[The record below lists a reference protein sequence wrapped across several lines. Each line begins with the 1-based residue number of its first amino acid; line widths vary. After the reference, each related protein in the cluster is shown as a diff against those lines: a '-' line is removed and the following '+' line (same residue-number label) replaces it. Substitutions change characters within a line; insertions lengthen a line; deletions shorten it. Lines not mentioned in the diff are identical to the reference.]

1 MQGRQLASIT
11 TGGNTYSY
19 SYDLDGIRTQKIV
32 DGVTHTYITQNG
44 KVVRESYG
52 NTVMDFIYDNAGNP
66 FALRYST
73 NGGSSYATY
82 YYVLN
87 LQGDVAK
94 LVRIYA
100 GTTIQE
106 YEEMASY
113 TYNAW
118 GEIVASSGS
127 MANINPLR
135 YRGYYYDTETGFYYL
150 QSRYYDPANHR
161 FINADCYASTGTGFL
176 GYNMFAYCNNNPVS
190 STDSSGYAPWMITAS
205 VKEDNPKYG
214 SGTQYIDDQTRTYYS
229 DWSLG
234 QSTISDRGCGPIA
247 VYNILKSRGS
257 RATFRDVYEATFLF
271 EALAEDGKE
280 GVYFDPMLNVLVY
293 LDPTCAA
300 ARDLNTSNAQSLF
313 ILYGF
318 YDQLH
323 ERQGGHYVAAISVG
337 NGKYVFYNDPF
348 IANEPMSYDNYVN
361 QLSQLRLTTD
371 GVDQLYISID
381 LVGCCG

>member
-214 SGTQYIDDQTRTYYS
+214 SGRQYLDDQTATYYS

-234 QSTISDRGCGPIA
+234 GCTTIGTGGCAVVA
-247 VYNILKSRGS
+247 VYNILKSRGIAVS
-257 RATFRDVYEATFLF
+257 FYDVYSTT
-271 EALAEDGKE
+271 LANDAVADDANG
-280 GVYFDPMLNVLVY
+280 GGTYLRPMLDVITQLDSSIQFTCDPSTMNCQSLLIGYGYFDNEKK
-293 LDPTCAA
+293 
-300 ARDLNTSNAQSLF
+300 RTS
-313 ILYGF
+313 
-318 YDQLH
+318 
-323 ERQGGHYVAAISVG
+323 GHIVSAINNG
-337 NGKYVFYNDPF
+337 NGMFTVYNDPF
-348 IANEPMSYDNYVN
+348 VDAKPMDVKEYTDYIDSLVNITTGGYVKTEVIIYIAY
-361 QLSQLRLTTD
+361 
-371 GVDQLYISID
+371 
-381 LVGCCG
+381 